1 APRARSRDGAV
12 RLPRRR
18 EHHARSGGA
27 MMLAA
32 VLGTIA
38 IVALTIAVGVVID
51 RRIALLPRPEPHVEP
66 KKLPGFAAG
75 EAPSTA
81 IRAGG
86 SQLQR
91 LRGSQ
96 RCPRCRAA
104 MAGEH
109 DDRVRFG
116 ERELTVI
123 GFSCPQCGAKRTIY
137 VEEPS

>member
-1 APRARSRDGAV
+1 
-12 RLPRRR
+12 
-18 EHHARSGGA
+18 
-27 MMLAA
+27 MLGA

-38 IVALTIAVGVVID
+38 IVALAVAIGIVVD
-51 RRIALLPRPEPHVEP
+51 RRVTLLPRPEPHVEP

-75 EAPSTA
+75 EAPSSA

-104 MAGEH
+104 MSGDH

-116 ERELTVI
+116 ERELTVLH
-123 GFSCPQCGAKRTIY
+123 FSCESCGEKRRIY
-137 VEEPS
+137 VEESS